1 MATAEIAA
9 PGEHPTPTGL
19 LNVEVAWSPAP
30 REMRTVSLQ
39 LLAGATLADALLATG
54 WAEVDAARH
63 GEDAFGQA
71 CLAAAVWGVSR
82 PLAHALR
89 DGDRVEVLRALPIDP
104 MDARRVRY
112 RAAGGVKALRERA
125 VKAQKTRDL

>member
-1 MATAEIAA
+1 MATAEGVTA
-9 PGEHPTPTGL
+9 GEHPTPTGL
-19 LNVEVAWSPAP
+19 LEVEVAWSPVP
-30 REMRTVSLQ
+30 REVRTVSLR
-39 LLAGATLADALLATG
+39 LDAGATIADALLATG
-54 WAEVDAARH
+54 WVEVDAARH

-71 CLAAAVWGVSR
+71 GLSAAVWGRSR

-89 DGDRVEVLRALPIDP
+89 GGDRVEVLRALPIDP

-125 VKAQKTRDL
+125 VKAQKT